1 MSKGKTKLEGC
12 FHEKGEEEMELVI
25 WIVYLIITVT
35 GGGLMLLIPVPDPI
49 RGIGLSVYRQ
59 VCTSILCIYIFRQY
73 LCKTGGVR
81 VFRKKE
87 LKCCIWAIVIGV
99 GICLGH
105 RIFFLIFKDFVER
118 SFHDIEAVVSLQ
130 DQAVF
135 FTTVPGILYVTLL
148 GPVTEEIFFRGI
160 IFPVAR
166 QRRGNLY
173 AIMISSLLFAVMHF
187 NGIQFISA
195 LFMGVVVGYAVVLT
209 DNVYIGVVIHVVNN
223 AFSLFNANF
232 LNRFWGSMG
241 VVQIAVGIILLLFGC
256 LMLWR
261 ETGGVKGNGQDYNKT
276 WINPHVKRI

>member
-1 MSKGKTKLEGC
+1 
-12 FHEKGEEEMELVI
+12 MEFAI
-25 WIVYLIITVT
+25 WIVYIIIVYVMQTLTAV
-35 GGGLMLLIPVPDPI
+35 IPVSDPMWQV
-49 RGIGLSVYRQ
+49 GLSLYSQ
-59 VCTSILCIYIFRQY
+59 VGANILCIYIFRQY

-105 RIFFLIFKDFVER
+105 RIFFLIFRDFVER

-160 IFPVAR
+160 IFPVAA

-241 VVQIAVGIILLLFGC
+241 FVQIAVGIILLLFGC

-261 ETGGVKGNGQDYNKT
+261 ETGGVKGNWQDSNKT